1 MLSRLPY
8 YKEYEGKSIDDIEE
22 SAKEDQA
29 DLIDSFNDSIASKLS
44 LYEKGKQIILAKA
57 KANIAPPNIPAMVS
71 EIIDNSGEENESN
84 YAFIRIYGKDPENDI
99 GVAVDTTTGK
109 IEISDENEEA
119 DPELLD
125 AVTAL
130 ISDPEAYETVY
141 SSQNESLCQRIIDS
155 NKVPANMFFSKNKRY
170 AQGYLQDG
178 RDIITFKIQ
187 NKYISRHSDVDW
199 MSRSEA
205 PVMNARYL

>member
-1 MLSRLPY
+1 M
-8 YKEYEGKSIDDIEE
+8 
-22 SAKEDQA
+22 
-29 DLIDSFNDSIASKLS
+29 
-44 LYEKGKQIILAKA
+44 IL
-57 KANIAPPNIPAMVS
+57 
-71 EIIDNSGEENESN
+71 
-84 YAFIRIYGKDPENDI
+84 RIYTTDPENDI
-99 GVAVDTTTGK
+99 GIAVDIATGK
-109 IEISDENEEA
+109 IEIFEENEEA

-141 SSQNESLCQRIIDS
+141 SSQNEALCEKIIQSGKIPD
-155 NKVPANMFFSKNKRY
+155 KMFFSKNKRY
-170 AQGYLQDG
+170 AQGYLQEG

-205 PVMNARYL
+205 PVVNARYL